1 MGFGLTFSRFL
12 EHLAKEPWTALQ
24 GLVLSD
30 KDIVEILFFYF
41 TELSLTAC
49 YVILFILAARF
60 LLRNAPKRYSY
71 ALWGVVYFKLVS
83 VLKLDFFRHS
93 LIPQPQIDKIYYNI
107 TPDYTAFYST
117 EAGIVSQV
125 QSDFTAP
132 VPVVTPI
139 YTPALIWFIVLFILV
154 AVSAVMYFSAY
165 SKLKNGN
172 LDNIKENVY
181 ISDVISTP
189 FVLGI
194 IRPKIYLPQGL
205 TEQQQNYVITHE
217 KVHIK
222 RGDHIIKLFAFFI
235 TCIHWFNPLVW
246 LSFFLMEK
254 DMEMSCDEKVIRI
267 LGSEHKKDYSYCI
280 LSLAAGKRFV
290 PKAYLSFGDSDT
302 KRRIKNVLKYKKP
315 AFWVGVA
322 SIVIILFVSLGMLAD
337 SKVRYLPQAD
347 GNTNITFQ
355 INFPVYDQR
364 TEYNTEIFDKSFALM
379 MQLPKDWS
387 VEIPSET
394 DVKYPLVGAWNRMG
408 IYNENHELV
417 GAVGYNI
424 YDTTQT
430 EAMAIYNQVA
440 LGNNYQFAVRAEDYT
455 DVVTGD
461 NRVTST
467 MSVYTSANMAQQLG
481 MGDEEIIN
489 HGVLCRN
496 SGLGVYAAIEIDKDA
511 MDDAALNNF
520 AHSVFIAEPVV
531 ENPFA
536 SSYITPA
543 GYDRFNFTLNGY
555 STSVSFILPDGWSL
569 KDRNIQVDE
578 YPEYL
583 TLDDVFGEVFDIYND
598 SNENVGAVGFVRYT
612 EYLRDENN
620 LMAIYGAVAL
630 PNMYNFDLRE
640 HYTAVNRDESGNWES
655 ATTKV
660 YHSPQLNRDIGK
672 EAITTYGDGV
682 LSYNRECLTFVS
694 FEFKEEYFGK
704 DELEYIAKSVDIR
717 PENSSYGTATA
728 LLSMHYRNIET
739 DSDFDISAY
748 VSEDVLALLNAKKEI
763 AKHRR
768 QVFGMDK
775 QSYNVQIIP
784 FEKEKWLEDEK
795 SAVIKMQVLRTY
807 RYNGANF
814 DSSAS
819 EIVSLRLERENG
831 GNFIVTDYRTEGK
844 DLTFNDM
851 DADYWKAVQNG
862 SGEKFLAEFVEEYKG
877 FVSGLKS
884 STD

>member
-12 EHLAKEPWTALQ
+12 EHLAKEPWAALQ

-93 LIPQPQIDKIYYNI
+93 LIPQPQIDEIYYNI
-107 TPDYTAFYST
+107 TPDYTAFYCT

-139 YTPALIWFIVLFILV
+139 YTPALIWFIVLFIFV

-302 KRRIKNVLKYKKP
+302 KRRIKNVLNYKKP
-315 AFWVGVA
+315 AVIATVMTIIGI
-322 SIVIILFVSLGMLAD
+322 IVIALGMLAD

-347 GNTNITFQ
+347 GNTNRTFQ
-355 INFPVYDQR
+355 LNFPVYDQR
-364 TEYNTEIFDKSFALM
+364 TEYNTEVFDKSFALM

-394 DVKYPLVGAWNRMG
+394 DVKYPIVGAWNRMG

-430 EAMAIYNQVA
+430 EPMAIYNQVA

-461 NRVTST
+461 ICVTST

-481 MGDEEIIN
+481 MGNEEIIN

-496 SGLGVYAAIEIDKDA
+496 SDLGVYAAIEIDKDA

-531 ENPFA
+531 ENSFA
-536 SSYITPA
+536 SSYITA
-543 GYDRFNFTLNGY
+543 
-555 STSVSFILPDGWSL
+555 
-569 KDRNIQVDE
+569 
-578 YPEYL
+578 
-583 TLDDVFGEVFDIYND
+583 
-598 SNENVGAVGFVRYT
+598 AA
-612 EYLRDENN
+612 
-620 LMAIYGAVAL
+620 M
-630 PNMYNFDLRE
+630 
-640 HYTAVNRDESGNWES
+640 
-655 ATTKV
+655 
-660 YHSPQLNRDIGK
+660 
-672 EAITTYGDGV
+672 
-682 LSYNRECLTFVS
+682 
-694 FEFKEEYFGK
+694 
-704 DELEYIAKSVDIR
+704 
-717 PENSSYGTATA
+717 
-728 LLSMHYRNIET
+728 LSMHYRNIET

-763 AKHRR
+763 AKHR
-768 QVFGMDK
+768 QKVFGMDK

-819 EIVSLRLERENG
+819 EVVSLRLEREG
-831 GNFIVTDYRTEGK
+831 GNNFIVTDYRVDGK

-862 SGEKFLAEFVEEYKG
+862 SGEKYLAEFVEEYKG
-877 FVSGLKS
+877 FISALKS
-884 STD
+884 SAD